1 MDEVERP
8 RLLGNEIFVDARGLG
23 ERAEAILRDAGE
35 DLVPG
40 PKSGHAVPDRRHHA
54 RELAAEDD
62 RQRVLVDGTE
72 LSLARFE
79 VDGVQPRGLHVD
91 PDLTAP
97 RLRGRHVTKLHDVR
111 AAILGKDERR
121 ASSDGPHGSTVVMSS
136 ARGTPRS
143 GGGAAVAQ
151 SVDQ

>member
-35 DLVPG
+35 NLVPG

-79 VDGVQPRGLHVD
+79 VDGVQARRLDVD
-91 PDLTAP
+91 ANLAAAWLGGRLVPELRRVGAVLAKNERAHRRRTA
-97 RLRGRHVTKLHDVR
+97 R
-111 AAILGKDERR
+111 
-121 ASSDGPHGSTVVMSS
+121 
-136 ARGTPRS
+136 
-143 GGGAAVAQ
+143 
-151 SVDQ
+151 